1 MRGEPGK
8 DGCIMNA
15 LLDELYDYMNDDLDG
30 QRVGQ
35 EEESGKPF
43 SIESQ
48 EQAAWAIRK
57 IKLIEK
63 RRAEVIATAEAEANK
78 IKEWVAAQDDKA
90 DRERAYFDSLLR
102 DYMWRLREEDPKIKT
117 LSLPGGK
124 LQLRNQQQEYT
135 YNEDQLTAWAKENLP
150 EAVIIREATSKPAI
164 KAYIKETGE
173 VIPGVSIEDRPEKFS
188 VEVDE

>member
-1 MRGEPGK
+1 
-8 DGCIMNA
+8 MNA

-57 IKLIEK
+57 IKLVEK
-63 RRAEVIATAEAEANK
+63 RRAEAIATAEAEANK
-78 IKEWVAAQDDKA
+78 IKEWVAAQNDKA
-90 DRERAYFDSLLR
+90 DRSRSYFDSLLR

-124 LQLRNQQQEYT
+124 LQLRAQQPEYS
-135 YNEDQLTAWAKENLP
+135 YDDEKILPWAKENLP
-150 EAVIIREATSKPAI
+150 ESVVV
-164 KAYIKETGE
+164 KETVNKTMLKGYLKDTGE
-173 VIPGVSIEDRPEKFS
+173 VVPGVLVEPRPEKFN
-188 VEVDE
+188 VEVQD